1 MQSQNRTYIL
11 LGLIF
16 AGFFVLGL
24 PDGALGVAWPEIR
37 YEMGLPLEE
46 ARVIFIT
53 HSIFYALASSQ
64 LGRITRYIKE
74 EIAGIIGLVGIAL
87 GMSGYVVA
95 PNFLI
100 FTCFVAFVGISMG
113 FLDSSMNSYVAKH
126 FSNKIMNLLHCFWGL
141 GAMVSPFIMTRM
153 VVSRDFTWRTGYFT
167 ISALAGAIAIVIFI
181 SLLNGL
187 WARTKSEET
196 AKNSSDATI
205 KGKTLTGRANEFM
218 EVAIFFF
225 HGGAEYAMGFWVV
238 SLMLESR
245 GVYAA
250 AAGLFP
256 TVYFGSIMLS
266 RLAIGTFGGR
276 LGNMTLI
283 RISMVVA
290 LVGML
295 SLMFTSSVIGMALVG
310 LGLGPIVPCSVADTP
325 RRFAA
330 GLVTKLVGYK
340 FAALGIGIAVLSTG
354 VGEVMGNVSLEL
366 LFPATIGFVVCM
378 AVLNELLE
386 RKINL

>member
-1 MQSQNRTYIL
+1 MQSQKRTYIL

-16 AGFFVLGL
+16 TGFFVLGL
-24 PDGALGVAWPEIR
+24 PDGALSVAWPAIR
-37 YEMGLPLEE
+37 YEMGLPLEQ
-46 ARVIFIT
+46 ASVIFIT

-74 EIAGIIGLVGIAL
+74 EIAGVIGLVGIAL
-87 GMSGYVVA
+87 GMSGYVIA
-95 PNFLI
+95 PNFAV
-100 FTCFVAFVGISMG
+100 FTGFVAVVGISMG

-141 GAMVSPFIMTRM
+141 GAMVSPIIMTRM
-153 VVSRDFTWRTGYFT
+153 VVSRDFTWRTGYLT
-167 ISALAGAIAIVIFI
+167 ISTLAGAIAVIVFI

-187 WARTKSEET
+187 WNRKSEAT
-196 AKNSSDATI
+196 PKDSSDAVV
-205 KGKTLTGRANEFM
+205 KGKTLTGRTNEFM

-238 SLMLESR
+238 SLMMESR

-256 TVYFGSIMLS
+256 AVYYGSIMLS
-266 RLAIGTFGGR
+266 RLAIGIFGK
-276 LGNMTLI
+276 LSNMTLI
-283 RISMVVA
+283 RVSMVVA
-290 LVGML
+290 LAGMV
-295 SLMFTSSVIGMALVG
+295 SLIFTSSIIGMALVG

-330 GLVTKLVGYK
+330 GSVTKLVGYK

-354 VGEVMGNVSLEL
+354 VGEVMGNISLEL
-366 LFPATIGFVVCM
+366 LFPVTISFVLIM
-378 AVLNELLE
+378 AVLNEVLE
-386 RKINL
+386 RRVQG